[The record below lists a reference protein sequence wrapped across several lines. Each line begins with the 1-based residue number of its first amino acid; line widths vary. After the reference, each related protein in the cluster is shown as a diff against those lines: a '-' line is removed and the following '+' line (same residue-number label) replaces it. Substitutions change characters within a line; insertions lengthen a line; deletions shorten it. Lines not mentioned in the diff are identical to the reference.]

1 MSESTPIFYPKAA
14 LEQWLGKKAQQHS
27 YSLEEFGELIK
38 PTYQVYE
45 EYIRRCVAGYKCLH
59 YCRYAD
65 DFIISVIGS
74 RRDAEQIKADVGD
87 LLAKAL
93 KLELSEKKT
102 KVTHSSDF
110 ARFL

>member
-45 EYIRRCVAGYKCLH
+45 EYIRRCVAGLTTVAAQRAVLH
-59 YCRYAD
+59 Q
-65 DFIISVIGS
+65 FQKLIQVIRRLGGS
-74 RRDAEQIKADVGD
+74 A
-87 LLAKAL
+87 AKPMFQRG
-93 KLELSEKKT
+93 SG
-102 KVTHSSDF
+102 V
-110 ARFL
+110 